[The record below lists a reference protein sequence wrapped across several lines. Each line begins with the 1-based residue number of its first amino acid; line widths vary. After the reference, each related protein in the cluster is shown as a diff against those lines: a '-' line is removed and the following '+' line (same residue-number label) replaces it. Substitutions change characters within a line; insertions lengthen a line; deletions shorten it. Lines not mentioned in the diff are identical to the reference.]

1 MTYQQ
6 EIEIAARII
15 NVGQKVMKAING
27 DSIFPF
33 EMIQALDES
42 REAFEDALEI
52 VEKGHPLR
60 QQIEWNIKKI
70 ESLRKMLQLEM

>member
-15 NVGQKVMKAING
+15 GLGQKVMKAING

-52 VEKGHPLR
+52 VEERHPLR
-60 QQIEWNIKKI
+60 VQIQENIKRI
-70 ESLRKMLQLEM
+70 EALRKMLQLEM